1 MSLGVASLGILKT
14 AIRRSVGVHCLC
26 AILLTKLFRSGGH
39 GTELES
45 CNAMTIG
52 TLTEDAQEA
61 TFTDIIADVEGLF
74 GVYSPT
80 GEESRKGQLRKLLRK
95 CSILSRQRNPF
106 AFYSSQPGAKFC
118 TDRMT
123 FHGGEA
129 KRM

>member
-1 MSLGVASLGILKT
+1 
-14 AIRRSVGVHCLC
+14 
-26 AILLTKLFRSGGH
+26 
-39 GTELES
+39 
-45 CNAMTIG
+45 MTIK

-61 TFTDIIADVEGLF
+61 TFMDIIADVEGLF

-95 CSILSRQRNPF
+95 CSIFNAILSRQRNPF

-118 TDRMT
+118 ADRMT